1 MSILFRATLAL
12 ATSVALAFLVLPVV
26 AIFAR
31 VPPGEL
37 IDALGSDAAKDALRV
52 TLETNAISMAL
63 IILFGTPAAY
73 WIATRGSRLR
83 DVVVTVVE
91 LPLVLPPAVAGIGL
105 LAAFGRLGLLGGS
118 IEALGIDIAFTKAAV
133 VLAVTFVASP
143 FYVRTAVAAFE
154 SIDPTLPAAARTL
167 GAGPGRVFLRVALPL
182 AAGGL
187 GAGAALAFARGIGE
201 FGATIMFAGSLQGTT
216 QTLSL
221 AIYEQFDLDFDVAL
235 AISAV
240 LVVISAGSPALRQ
253 ASHPM
258 ALRIDYTHPLRAFD
272 ARVELTVERGE
283 TVALVGPSGAGKTT
297 TLRVVAGLLRPRSGR
312 ITVGDETWLDT
323 SAGDRPLAGATTRG
337 LPLPGVRALPAPRRV
352 AERPFRRA
360 ERHIGH
366 GAARAVPDL
375 GARGRPG
382 ARAVRRRAAAR
393 RACPR
398 ACPPAGDAAARRAAV
413 RARRTHE
420 VLRAL
425 RAARAAARARPP
437 DDPRHARLRGRGR
450 AGRPDRR
457 DRRRA
462 RRAGGECRRPRRTS
476 ARRLRRQPDGR
487 KPPAGSRTGQR
498 LGSHGGRA
506 RPGRLGLEHRTRRPG
521 ALGSSSTPGRSRSA
535 ARRPRTRR

>member
-167 GAGPGRVFLRVALPL
+167 GAGQGRVFLRVALPL

-221 AIYEQFDLDFDVAL
+221 AIYEQFDIDFDVAL

-240 LVVISAGSPALRQ
+240 LVVISAGVLLSVKL
-253 ASHPM
+253 
-258 ALRIDYTHPLRAFD
+258 
-272 ARVELTVERGE
+272 LTRW
-283 TVALVGPSGAGKTT
+283 
-297 TLRVVAGLLRPRSGR
+297 RSG
-312 ITVGDETWLDT
+312 
-323 SAGDRPLAGATTRG
+323 STT
-337 LPLPGVRALPAPRRV
+337 PIPFAP
-352 AERPFRRA
+352 
-360 ERHIGH
+360 
-366 GAARAVPDL
+366 
-375 GARGRPG
+375 
-382 ARAVRRRAAAR
+382 
-393 RACPR
+393 
-398 ACPPAGDAAARRAAV
+398 
-413 RARRTHE
+413 
-420 VLRAL
+420 
-425 RAARAAARARPP
+425 
-437 DDPRHARLRGRGR
+437 
-450 AGRPDRR
+450 
-457 DRRRA
+457 
-462 RRAGGECRRPRRTS
+462 
-476 ARRLRRQPDGR
+476 
-487 KPPAGSRTGQR
+487 
-498 LGSHGGRA
+498 
-506 RPGRLGLEHRTRRPG
+506 
-521 ALGSSSTPGRSRSA
+521 STPASS
-535 ARRPRTRR
+535 